1 MKRLTDWYKE
11 YLLSDEWK
19 SFARALKVERGG
31 KCEICGSDEKLHIH
45 HLDYT
50 GNLQDKDFLI
60 VLCENCHTCMENTIS
75 RFLAQIHKSYLLSL
89 DTFKD
94 LMKKSIIDFYQNS
107 IFKEGSRSTAK
118 LNPVEYVALRKE
130 IENQLI
136 IRYPQIE
143 IRFDYRHIRCISTD
157 YIPAVMLEE
166 SGVAQ
171 WRNRTI
177 RDELA
182 KGTSPT
188 ELKKRFHLSEQAFR
202 KAKGR

>member
-1 MKRLTDWYKE
+1 VKRLTDWYKE

-19 SFARALKVERGG
+19 NFARMLKVERGG
-31 KCEICGSDEKLHIH
+31 KCEICGSDETLHIH

-50 GNLQDKDFLI
+50 GDLKDKDFLI
-60 VLCENCHTCMENTIS
+60 VLCADCHTCMENTIS
-75 RFLAQIHKSYLLSL
+75 RFLTQINNSYLLSL
-89 DTFKD
+89 DTFNG

-107 IFKEGSRSTAK
+107 IFKEGSRSTVK

-130 IENQLI
+130 IENQLK
-136 IRYPQIE
+136 IRFPQIE
-143 IRFDYRHIRCISTD
+143 IRMDYRHIRCISTD

-182 KGTSPT
+182 NGTSPAALRT
-188 ELKKRFHLSEQAFR
+188 RFRLSEQAFR